1 MGYIVA
7 GILIVL
13 WVWLLTVLRKAG
25 LMFWRYLA
33 GSCGIFIILM
43 VLVRPW
49 LTLPL
54 ARIVAALAGIF
65 GKVTGFYQAY
75 FRYGVIFIESV
86 KGAITVNIDL
96 ECSGVIEI
104 AAFLSLIVFFSV
116 YTIPERVYIGV
127 IGTIYTLITNAIR
140 ITVICTM
147 IHFLGTDYYYVAHT
161 MVGRII
167 FYLFQVFLYFFIF
180 TKPQVLRMKTGGFK
194 YNKSKK
200 EVQNG

>member
-180 TKPQVLRMKTGGFK
+180 TKPQVLRMKTGGFM